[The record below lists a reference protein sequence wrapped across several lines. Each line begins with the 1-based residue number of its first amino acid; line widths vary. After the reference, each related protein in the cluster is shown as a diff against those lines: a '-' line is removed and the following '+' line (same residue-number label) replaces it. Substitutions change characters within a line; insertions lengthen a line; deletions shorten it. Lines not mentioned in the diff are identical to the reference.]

1 MRTETSRKLLGEIL
15 LEKGVITAEALQE
28 ALDLQKQTGERLGR
42 VLVDLGYVS
51 EHVLVEALAGQLGI
65 RYVHLDGLALDPELV
80 RSVPEKLI
88 RRHKAVPLRRDG
100 SRLRV
105 AMSDPLNVTAVDDL
119 RLVSGCE
126 IDPVLA
132 LESELDLVIRKH
144 LGFPDLEETAGA
156 FDDVE
161 VVRSEVVS
169 LNPGEPMDDE
179 APVVRVVNSMI
190 MQAIRDGASD
200 VHVEHLEEQVRIRCR
215 VDGLLRDLTVL
226 PPKFRYPLVS
236 RLKIM
241 ARLDIAEK
249 RVPQDGRFQV
259 RYRGRE
265 IDFRVSTM
273 PTVFGEKVVIRILDK
288 TRMINQVDKLGFS
301 AANRQRL
308 TGILRHPYGM
318 VLITGPTGSGKT
330 TTLYAILSE
339 LNSPALNVITIEDPV
354 EYILPGV
361 NQIPINPRAG
371 LTFSRGLRSI
381 LRQDPDIIMV
391 GEIRDAET
399 AEIAVRAA
407 TTGHLVFS
415 TLHTNTAVGALSRLV
430 DIGIEPFLV
439 ASSVLGVVA
448 QRLVRV
454 ICPRCRE
461 SYHPA
466 PGGLEWYFAGQGPDE
481 TVTLHRG
488 MGCTHCGRTG
498 YRGRTTI
505 GEVLP
510 LSAVLRQMV
519 CARAGEGELESQAVQ
534 EGFILM
540 KDDGLEKVRR
550 GITTVSEIMR
560 VAYVD

>member
-1 MRTETSRKLLGEIL
+1 MAFTS
-15 LEKGVITAEALQE
+15 T
-28 ALDLQKQTGERLGR
+28 
-42 VLVDLGYVS
+42 
-51 EHVLVEALAGQLGI
+51 
-65 RYVHLDGLALDPELV
+65 
-80 RSVPEKLI
+80 
-88 RRHKAVPLRRDG
+88 
-100 SRLRV
+100 
-105 AMSDPLNVTAVDDL
+105 
-119 RLVSGCE
+119 
-126 IDPVLA
+126 
-132 LESELDLVIRKH
+132 
-144 LGFPDLEETAGA
+144 F
-156 FDDVE
+156 
-161 VVRSEVVS
+161 
-169 LNPGEPMDDE
+169 
-179 APVVRVVNSMI
+179 
-190 MQAIRDGASD
+190 
-200 VHVEHLEEQVRIRCR
+200 
-215 VDGLLRDLTVL
+215 
-226 PPKFRYPLVS
+226 
-236 RLKIM
+236 
-241 ARLDIAEK
+241 
-249 RVPQDGRFQV
+249 
-259 RYRGRE
+259 
-265 IDFRVSTM
+265 
-273 PTVFGEKVVIRILDK
+273 FGEKVVIRILDK
-288 TRMINQVDKLGFS
+288 TRMINRVDKLGFS

-415 TLHTNTAVGALSRLV
+415 TLHTNNAVGALSRLV

-454 ICPRCRE
+454 ICPCCRE

-466 PGGLEWYFAGQGPDE
+466 PGGLERYFAGQGPDE

>member
-1 MRTETSRKLLGEIL
+1 MSTEIPRKLLGEIL
-15 LEKGVITAEALQE
+15 VEKRVITAEMLRE
-28 ALDLQKQTGERLGR
+28 ALDIQRETGERLGR
-42 VLVDLGYVS
+42 VLVMLGYVS
-51 EHVLVEALAGQLGI
+51 ENVLVEALGGQLGI
-65 RYVHLDGLALDPELV
+65 PYVHLDSLPLDPELM
-80 RSVPEKLI
+80 RSVPERLI
-88 RRHKAVPLRRDG
+88 RRHKAVPLSRDG
-100 SRLRV
+100 NRLRV
-105 AMSDPLNVTAVDDL
+105 AMSDPLNVTAIDDL

-132 LESELDLVIRKH
+132 LESELDLIMRKH
-144 LGFPDLEETAGA
+144 LGFPDLEETLGA
-156 FDDVE
+156 VDDVE

-179 APVVRVVNSMI
+179 APVVRVVNSVI
-190 MQAIRDGASD
+190 MQAIRDEASD
-200 VHVEHLEEQVRIRCR
+200 VHVEHLEEQVRVRCR
-215 VDGLLRDLTVL
+215 VDGLLRDLTIL
-226 PPKFRYPLVS
+226 PLKFRYPLVS

-259 RYRGRE
+259 KYRGRE
-265 IDFRVSTM
+265 IDLRVSTM

-288 TRMINQVDKLGFS
+288 TRMITRVNELGFS
-301 AANRQRL
+301 TANRQRL
-308 TGILRHPYGM
+308 AGILRHPYGM

-354 EYILPGV
+354 EYLLPGV

-381 LRQDPDIIMV
+381 VRQDPDIVMV

-407 TTGHLVFS
+407 TSGHLVFS

-466 PGGLEWYFAGQGPDE
+466 PGAPERYFMGSGPDE

-488 MGCTHCGRTG
+488 RGCTHCGRTG

-510 LSAVLRQMV
+510 MSAVLRQMV
-519 CARAGEGELESQAVQ
+519 CARASGGDLESQAVR

-550 GITTVSEIMR
+550 GTTTVSEIVR
-560 VAYVD
+560 VAYAD